1 MTDKRTVE
9 VIDELD
15 IPTDLLWRTISDFEH
30 IDLWADL
37 NVISIEGK
45 GIGCKRTVE
54 MESGLLVTERLLICD
69 PQKMIFSYAILEPN
83 PYPMQDYV
91 ATASVKKISAQGSLL
106 EWSGTYFPAVD
117 ADPARTDNLLKKI
130 YSNGIQRL
138 LQHYANRP

>member
-1 MTDKRTVE
+1 MAEKRTVTVRE
-9 VIDELD
+9 ELD
-15 IPTDLLWRTISDFEH
+15 VPANFLWQTISDFEH
-30 IDLWADL
+30 IDRWTDL
-37 NVISIEGK
+37 KVRAIDDS
-45 GIGCKRTVE
+45 GIGCQRTVE

-91 ATASVKKISAQGSLL
+91 ATASVKKISTQGSLL